1 MKQYP
6 SLHLLTRIPLIFGC
20 LGGFLFSPSSASA
33 LDYEDYPIVKL
44 RTLDKIT
51 ARTMTFEAKVGTT
64 MKFGEIYIKV
74 QTCRKPPPV
83 QKSEA
88 AAFLQIWQI
97 DELKNNSNWIFSGWM
112 FSSSPTLSA
121 MDHPVYDVWVIDCLG
136 KDPEKLPPPE
146 EATSTDDGAI
156 IPPGADQPQPPAE
169 QPDSEPATET
179 EPAPQA
185 PAVQEEIPE
194 ESVPSSNLPA
204 DAEPIPQPEPEPR
217 PEQDSTPA
225 PETAPVIPPIEA
237 APDPHTPDVD
247 GIY

>member
-1 MKQYP
+1 MRQLFP
-6 SLHLLTRIPLIFGC
+6 IRFLTRLPLIAGC
-20 LGGFLFSPSSASA
+20 LGGLLFSSTSASA
-33 LDYEDYPIVKL
+33 LDYEDYPIIKL

-74 QTCRKPPPV
+74 QTCRKPPPI

-97 DELKNNSNWIFSGWM
+97 DEVKNISNWIFSGWM
-112 FSSSPTLSA
+112 FASSPTLSA

-146 EATSTDDGAI
+146 ETAPTGDSAI

-169 QPDSEPATET
+169 QPDSEPQTET
-179 EPAPQA
+179 ETGPLTPEMQDE
-185 PAVQEEIPE
+185 AVE
-194 ESVPSSNLPA
+194 ESVPASNLPA
-204 DAEPIPQPEPEPR
+204 DAEPVPDHVQPEPET
-217 PEQDSTPA
+217 TPA
-225 PETAPVIPPIEA
+225 IPPIEA
-237 APDPHTPDVD
+237 APDSHTPEAD